1 MKDLVQT
8 FYRGLCHLGHVL
20 GSEILTP
27 VGVGLYEYVCVCN
40 TTTVCTVCRLSTQAL
55 PPIGPDSSGP
65 PCLGVEGVLRLES
78 RLWRR
83 LQWLIT
89 QQFTQSSCPLHP
101 PNIYF
106 LAPSQSSCFLSF
118 GSGSWHTHAYVHRWL
133 TEEKR
138 LCLRKLHVCVHI
150 HVCCHELGMSTSC
163 KINFIWLCWV
173 SFPCFLWGI
182 SGKLYQHLTQD
193 KSQSW
198 TSRKERRK
206 QATRAPRHRGLSFD
220 VVSN

>member
-118 GSGSWHTHAYVHRWL
+118 GSGSWHTRIRSPLVDW
-133 TEEKR
+133 
-138 LCLRKLHVCVHI
+138 RKEALSQEAPCMRAHSCV
-150 HVCCHELGMSTSC
+150 L
-163 KINFIWLCWV
+163 
-173 SFPCFLWGI
+173 
-182 SGKLYQHLTQD
+182 
-193 KSQSW
+193 SW
-198 TSRKERRK
+198 T
-206 QATRAPRHRGLSFD
+206 RH
-220 VVSN
+220 VNVM